1 MNEVA
6 TLISS
11 IGFPC
16 VAAIAMFVGCRY
28 LLDNQSKQTD
38 RMFEMYEKAN
48 SENREAIKESRDAI
62 KEMSEAVNRLC
73 EKLDSLKE

>member
-1 MNEVA
+1 MNEIA

-16 VAAIAMFVGCRY
+16 VSAIAMFIGCRY

-38 RMFEMYEKAN
+38 RMFDMYEKAN
-48 SENREAIKESRDAI
+48 SENREAIKACTEAI
-62 KEMSEAVNRLC
+62 NKLC
-73 EKLDSLKE
+73 ETLEDYEKRKDD

>member
-48 SENREAIKESRDAI
+48 NENREAIRACTDAL
-62 KEMSEAVNRLC
+62 NRLSD
-73 EKLDSLKE
+73 KLDNLKE

>member
-1 MNEVA
+1 MNEIA

-48 SENREAIKESRDAI
+48 TENREAIKACTDAL
-62 KEMSEAVNRLC
+62 NRLSD
-73 EKLDSLKE
+73 KLDNLKE

>member
-1 MNEVA
+1 MNEIA

-48 SENREAIKESRDAI
+48 NENREAIRACTDAL
-62 KEMSEAVNRLC
+62 NRLSD
-73 EKLDSLKE
+73 KLDTLKE

>member
-1 MNEVA
+1 MNEIA

-16 VAAIAMFVGCRY
+16 VSAIAMFVGCRY

-38 RMFEMYEKAN
+38 KMFQMYEKAN
-48 SENREAIKESRDAI
+48 DENRDAI
-62 KEMSEAVNRLC
+62 KACTEALNRLSD
-73 EKLDSLKE
+73 KLEDIK

>member
-1 MNEVA
+1 MNEIA

-16 VAAIAMFVGCRY
+16 VSAIAMFVGCRY

-38 RMFEMYEKAN
+38 KMFQMYEKAN
-48 SENREAIKESRDAI
+48 DENRDAI
-62 KEMSEAVNRLC
+62 KACTEALNRLSD
-73 EKLDSLKE
+73 KLEDIQK

>member
-1 MNEVA
+1 MNEIA

-48 SENREAIKESRDAI
+48 NENREAIRACTDAL
-62 KEMSEAVNRLC
+62 NRLSD
-73 EKLDSLKE
+73 KLDNLKE